1 MIPEQKLQRKLKV
14 IDQLWVIVEN
24 AAGMVFCTCIVN
36 IDFKTDNNLAGNLN
50 WNLTELI

>member
-36 IDFKTDNNLAGNLN
+36 IDFQ
-50 WNLTELI
+50 LTIFWWEILIEI

>member
-24 AAGMVFCTCIVN
+24 AAGMVFCSCIVS
-36 IDFKTDNNLAGNLN
+36 IDFQ
-50 WNLTELI
+50 LTIFWWEILIGI